1 MAGAPPAGGCVPPCP
16 PAPEDGLRVGPQP
29 AAAPAVST
37 ASANTA
43 TARADMGASF
53 PRTSSCPVPT
63 ALASRPAEPP
73 SQRSQIHHGPTPG
86 EPPMTTTIRLS
97 TASIFMINMTFHWLR
112 TVSRPVCTDLS
123 VRKRGYVRACPV
135 HMVDGR
141 VPSGTD
147 GGLWCDGGGRRD
159 GGHGVKQP
167 AGAVAGARA
176 PFCITTDLSA

>member
-37 ASANTA
+37 ASTNTA

-73 SQRSQIHHGPTPG
+73 SQRSQIHHGPTPHDDND
-86 EPPMTTTIRLS
+86 P
-97 TASIFMINMTFHWLR
+97 
-112 TVSRPVCTDLS
+112 
-123 VRKRGYVRACPV
+123 PV
-135 HMVDGR
+135 HRQHLHDQHDFSLVTHGFAA
-141 VPSGTD
+141 
-147 GGLWCDGGGRRD
+147 GLYRFKRAETRICARLPRPHGGR
-159 GGHGVKQP
+159 
-167 AGAVAGARA
+167 AGAFRNGWRSVV
-176 PFCITTDLSA
+176 